1 MPGRIRH
8 GLPPDPVPMTVIE
21 SIRFWFEASS
31 IDGIGQAGRA
41 RNPLTRSMWVLILL
55 VGIAATAYH
64 LYWILI
70 EYHDFQVRTTILL
83 SPRPK
88 VSKQIYD
95 SFDKILPGK
104 YFGSLISM
112 YTLTDSILY
121 QRFL

>member
-1 MPGRIRH
+1 M
-8 GLPPDPVPMTVIE
+8 PPDPVPMTVIE

-41 RNPLTRSMWVLILL
+41 RNPVTRSMWVLILL

-70 EYHDFQVRTTILL
+70 EYHDYEVRTTILL

-88 VSKQIYD
+88 VSKFTTPLIKYCQACQIMD
-95 SFDKILPGK
+95 RHPPH
-104 YFGSLISM
+104 LISEVPLQVSNKM
-112 YTLTDSILY
+112 YMASEP
-121 QRFL
+121 